1 VFRTKQL
8 TAALV
13 VLALVS
19 VPAFAGQAER
29 KDFQVFKDVA
39 KAVESYA
46 WFTVFDDVNAGVD
59 QGVVTLTGKVMMPF
73 KRTDIERRVSKV
85 AGVTRVI
92 NKIDVLPV
100 SLFDDQ
106 LRFQIARAIYRN
118 SAFWQYASMANPPIH
133 VIVEGGRV
141 TLTGVVSSNVE
152 KMLARS
158 LASFSG
164 AFSVKSE
171 LLTDAEAKAALEARG
186 FAS

>member
-1 VFRTKQL
+1 MFRTSRL
-8 TAALV
+8 ASAVV
-13 VLALVS
+13 VLVLFSAPV
-19 VPAFAGQAER
+19 FAGPVER
-29 KDFQVFKDVA
+29 KDFQIFKDVA
-39 KAVESYA
+39 SSVESYP
-46 WFTVFDDVNAGVD
+46 WFTVFDDVSAGVD
-59 QGVVTLTGKVMMPF
+59 NGMVTLSGKVMMPF
-73 KRTDIERRVSKV
+73 KRTDIEKRVSKI
-85 AGVTRVI
+85 AGVTKVV

-100 SLFDDQ
+100 SIFDDQ

-133 VIVEGGRV
+133 IVVEKGRV

-171 LLTDAEAKAALEARG
+171 LQTDAEAKAALEG
-186 FAS
+186 HGYSS

>member
-1 VFRTKQL
+1 MFRMKQFA
-8 TAALV
+8 AALM

-19 VPAFAGQAER
+19 APAVAGQAER
-29 KDFQVFKDVA
+29 KDFQIFKDVA
-39 KAVESYA
+39 KSVESYV

-59 QGVVTLTGKVMMPF
+59 QGVVTLTGRVMMPF
-73 KRTDIERRVSKV
+73 KRTDIEKRISKI
-85 AGVTRVI
+85 AGVTKVV
-92 NKIDVLPV
+92 NKIEVLPV

-133 VIVEGGRV
+133 IVVEGGRV

-158 LASFSG
+158 LASFSS

-171 LLTDAEAKAALEARG
+171 LLTDAEAKAALEG
-186 FAS
+186 HGYSL